1 MDCPPRSP
9 MPRYHQIYVALRHQ
23 IVSGL
28 YDRTGLPPELRLMEQ
43 YQVARVTVRR
53 AIIELVREGMVYRR
67 PGQGT
72 FVKPDHPSRA
82 ESQSRI
88 LGLVDNVIDSAA
100 QTTVRLLEY
109 GVQPC
114 PAEAAAGLSLAEGH
128 HALRVLRLRCHQD
141 KPVSL
146 ITTYLPTHMSPLLPP
161 HALAQQ
167 PMLALLE
174 QGGIRIGA
182 AEQSVSSCPADAF
195 SAPLLQEPVGSA
207 LLSVVRVVRDVDGYP
222 VQWLRG
228 LYRPHCYDY
237 RMTLTRAGEATAR
250 IWLAGEPGSAMKT
263 CPMAPKAQK

>member
-1 MDCPPRSP
+1 

-23 IVSGL
+23 IVNGI
-28 YDRTGLPPELRLMEQ
+28 YDRSGLPPELRLMEQ

-67 PGQGT
+67 PGLGT
-72 FVKPDHPSRA
+72 FVKLDHPSRT
-82 ESQSRI
+82 ESQPRMQGL
-88 LGLVDNVIDSAA
+88 LGNLIASAA

-114 PAEAAAGLSLAEGH
+114 PPDAAAGLSLPQGRD
-128 HALRVLRLRCHQD
+128 ALRVMRLRSHQD

-146 ITTYLPTHMSPLLPP
+146 ITAYLPAHMSALLTPYD
-161 HALAQQ
+161 LEQQ
-167 PMLALLE
+167 PMLSLLE

-182 AEQSVSSCPADAF
+182 AEQSVSSCPADAV
-195 SAPLLQEPVGSA
+195 SAPLLDEPVGSP

-222 VQWLRG
+222 VQWLHG

-237 RMTLTRAGEATAR
+237 RMALTRAGEATAR
-250 IWLAGEPGSAMKT
+250 IWLAGEITTGVR
-263 CPMAPKAQK
+263 

>member
-1 MDCPPRSP
+1 MDSPPRSP

-28 YDRTGLPPELRLMEQ
+28 YDRCGLPPELRLMEQ

-72 FVKPDHPSRA
+72 FVKLDHPSRL
-82 ESQSRI
+82 ESQPKI
-88 LGLVDNVIDSAA
+88 QGLLDNLIASAA
-100 QTTVRLLEY
+100 QTSVHLLEY
-109 GVQPC
+109 GSQPC
-114 PAEAAAGLSLAEGH
+114 PAEAAAGLSMADGQI
-128 HALRVLRLRCHQD
+128 ALRVVRLRSHQG

-146 ITTYLPTHMSPLLPP
+146 ITTYLPAHMSPLLSP
-161 HALAQQ
+161 HELEQR
-167 PMLALLE
+167 PMLSLLE

-182 AEQSVSSCPADAF
+182 AEQSVSSCPADAV
-195 SAPLLQEPVGSA
+195 SAPLLDEPVGSP

-237 RMTLTRAGEATAR
+237 RMALTRGGEATAR
-250 IWLAGEPGSAMKT
+250 IWLAGGIT
-263 CPMAPKAQK
+263 TDIR

>member
-1 MDCPPRSP
+1 

-23 IVSGL
+23 IVSGI
-28 YDRTGLPPELRLMEQ
+28 YDKSGLPPELRLMEQ

-72 FVKPDHPSRA
+72 FVKLDHPSRM
-82 ESQSRI
+82 ECQPKMQ
-88 LGLVDNVIDSAA
+88 GLLDNLIASAA
-100 QTTVRLLEY
+100 QTSVRLLEY
-109 GVQPC
+109 GLQPC
-114 PAEAAAGLSLAEGH
+114 PADAAAGLSLAEGQS
-128 HALRVLRLRCHQD
+128 ALRILRLRSHQG

-146 ITTYLPTHMSPLLPP
+146 ITTFLPSHISRLLMP
-161 HALAQQ
+161 HDLEQQ
-167 PMLALLE
+167 PMLSLLE

-182 AEQSVSSCPADAF
+182 AEQSVSSCPADAVA
-195 SAPLLQEPVGSA
+195 APLLDEPVGSA

-237 RMTLTRAGEATAR
+237 RMALTRAGEATAR
-250 IWLAGEPGSAMKT
+250 IWLAGDITTAVR
-263 CPMAPKAQK
+263 